1 MQKYYIKTL
10 SGTKKLAIKLA
21 GQFRGGEVIGLI
33 GKLGAGKTTFTQFLA
48 AALGVKQKVNSP
60 TFNIVK
66 VYKIINHKSKIKN
79 LIHIDAYR
87 LRSPK
92 ELIALGV
99 EEYLNDKNTVTVIE
113 WADKV
118 KAIMPTGAFYVYFTL
133 KPNGSRV
140 LNVKT

>member
-99 EEYLNDKNTVTVIE
+99 EEYFNDKNTVTIIE

-118 KAIMPTGAFYVYFTL
+118 KSILPRKTRWLTFTL
-133 KPNGSRV
+133 KDNGWRTLDGV
-140 LNVKT
+140 